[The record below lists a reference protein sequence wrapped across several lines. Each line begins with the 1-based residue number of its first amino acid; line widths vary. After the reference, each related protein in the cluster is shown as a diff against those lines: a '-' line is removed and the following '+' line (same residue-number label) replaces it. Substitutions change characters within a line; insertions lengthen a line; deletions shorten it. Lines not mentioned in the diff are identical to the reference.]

1 MVLGGWLDLLIF
13 SNLNDATILNESLEV
28 LLLPWG
34 GSSGPGV
41 GCMQVLMCPLISV
54 QCMPI

>member
-13 SNLNDATILNESLEV
+13 SNLNDATIPNESLEV

-41 GCMQVLMCPLISV
+41 GCMQVLMFLCCVL
-54 QCMPI
+54 